1 MSQPPDQ
8 PPPGP
13 DDETV
18 VQGPADEV
26 VVEETGGGPPGRWP
40 PPHLGRWLLVLL
52 GVVLIGIG
60 AVMLL
65 TRDDENDAAA
75 TTSLTVDTEPTVQTT
90 TQTETET
97 VSETQTETQT
107 TTETTTTPAPGSPTT
122 VPSVEGQDL
131 AAAAQTLADSGLR
144 AAVEYLPSE
153 QPRNNVLGQ
162 GQAAG
167 SQAQRGDNI
176 GVSVSKGPSPPVDVV
191 VPNVIGKTQA
201 EARDTL
207 EKSLFEVIVIPVKA
221 VTEDQVVSHSPAA
234 GVPIPRG
241 SIVVVYAGG
250 PS

>member
-1 MSQPPDQ
+1 MSQPPDN

-18 VQGPADEV
+18 VQGPTE
-26 VVEETGGGPPGRWP
+26 PPGSEPARRWP
-40 PPHLGRWLLVLL
+40 PPHLGRWLLALLVVVLL
-52 GVVLIGIG
+52 GIG
-60 AVMLL
+60 AAVLF
-65 TRDDENDAAA
+65 TGGDDEDPEA
-75 TTSLTVDTEPTVQTT
+75 TKSLTVDTEPVTHTET
-90 TQTETET
+90 ETETETETLSETETETET
-97 VSETQTETQT
+97 VT

-122 VPSVEGQDL
+122 VPSLAGQDL
-131 AAAAQTLADSGLR
+131 AQAAQTLADAGLR

-153 QPRNNVLGQ
+153 QPRNSVLGQ

-191 VPNVIGKTQA
+191 VPDVIGKTQA

-207 EKSLFEVIVIPVKA
+207 EQSLFEVIVIPVRA

-234 GVPIPRG
+234 GIRIPRG
-241 SIVVVYAGG
+241 STVVVYAGG
-250 PS
+250 SS